1 MAALKLYLLPVM
13 TNNSKPFY
21 LLIFITALLVSFAGI
36 TTDFFTDDQ
45 GLYASIAKSMV
56 HNHDML
62 QLFSYNRDWL
72 DKPHFPFWATAI
84 SFKLF
89 GISVWA
95 YRLPALLFF
104 LLGLLYTYRFARR
117 FYTKEVALTAVLI
130 LMTAQHILLSNLDVR
145 AEPYLMALII
155 GSLYHIARYNDKGT
169 FKHLLL
175 AAILTA
181 CAIMTKGVFVIVV
194 IYGGLLGQFIFQ
206 KKFLQV
212 FYGKWLLL
220 YLLTFIFTL
229 PEFYA
234 LYIQFDMHPE
244 KLVFDRHNVSGI
256 WWFLWDSQFGRFANN
271 GPIKQKASG
280 DVFFF
285 LHTLLWAFLPW
296 CLLFYYSVYKSI
308 KTIVQ
313 KVTLPEYYTLSGG
326 LLLLALFSLSRFQLP
341 FYTNILFPLFA
352 IITAPY
358 CFKQLSRAASAFR
371 KMALGLFMIVLPI
384 VIIIIHLYLKPATQL
399 LFIVDVVVF
408 GLLATL
414 IYIKVKQPAYRLFM
428 LTCCSVLFANFY
440 LNTVVFPTIASYNGQ
455 VAAGKYINQAKFAGA
470 HVYSV
475 RPANNIF
482 QFYCEKPVDYIPI
495 EELDKI
501 PANGQAI
508 LFVSQPSLDQLNAA
522 HAQFRIIKAFTD
534 YPQENILPAFINSAT
549 RHKVL
554 SKVYLISR

>member
-1 MAALKLYLLPVM
+1 M
-13 TNNSKPFY
+13 TNNYKPFY
-21 LLIFITALLVSFAGI
+21 LLIFALALLVSFAGI

-45 GLYASIAKSMV
+45 GLYAAIAKSMV
-56 HNHDML
+56 HRNDLL

-72 DKPHFPFWATAI
+72 DKPHFPFWTTAV
-84 SFKLF
+84 SFKLL

-104 LLGLLYTYRFARR
+104 LLGLLYTYLFARR
-117 FYTKEVALTAVLI
+117 FYTKEIALTAVLI

-155 GSLYHIARYNDKGT
+155 GSIYHISRYSDKT
-169 FKHLLL
+169 AFKHLLP
-175 AAILTA
+175 AALLTA

-194 IYGGLLGQFIFQ
+194 IYGGLLGQQLFQ
-206 KKFLQV
+206 KKFLHL

-220 YLLTFIFTL
+220 YVLTFIFTL

-234 LYIQFDMHPE
+234 LYIQFDLHPE
-244 KLVFDRHNVSGI
+244 KLVFDRHQVSGI
-256 WWFLWDSQFGRFANN
+256 RWFLWDSQFGRFANN

-308 KTIVQ
+308 KKIWH
-313 KVTLPEYYTLSGG
+313 KVALPEYYTLSGG

-358 CFKQLSRAASAFR
+358 CFVQLSRAGEIYR
-371 KMALGLFMIVLPI
+371 RVALWLFVITLPI
-384 VIIIIHLYLKPATQL
+384 VVIIIHIYLKPASPL
-399 LFIVDVVVF
+399 LFITDLAVF
-408 GLLATL
+408 GLLAAF
-414 IYIKVKQPAYRLFM
+414 IIIKIKQAGYRVFL
-428 LTCCSVLFANFY
+428 LTCCAVLFANFY
-440 LNTVVFPTIASYNGQ
+440 LNTVMFPTIASYNGQ
-455 VAAGKYINQAKFAGA
+455 VSAGKYINQPQFTNARI
-470 HVYSV
+470 YTL
-475 RPANNIF
+475 RPSNNIF
-482 QFYCEKPVDYIPI
+482 QFYCNQPVDLVAIADF
-495 EELDKI
+495 EKF
-501 PANGQAI
+501 PANKQAI
-508 LFVSQPSLDQLNAA
+508 FFASQASLDELASNKAG
-522 HAQFRIIKAFTD
+522 FRIIKAFTD

-549 RHKVL
+549 RSKVL
-554 SKVYLISR
+554 SRVYLISR